1 MGIRLSRPAVPMAT
15 VAVLVTATAAVV
27 MTGGT
32 SASAATATFKPVADT
47 YVQNDAASTNYGT
60 SAQIVVDNSPVRRMF
75 LRFTVSGVSGTV
87 TSAKLRLRTISGN
100 DGSSAGGT
108 FRAMS
113 NTTWSETGTTWNNQP
128 SIDGATLGSIGS
140 VAADGWYEV
149 DVTSHVRGNGTFS
162 FGATSSNTDGAYY
175 DSRESGA
182 DAPQLVITTGTTTPP
197 SSGDPVLVGAG
208 DISDSGSGDT
218 ATAALLDNIS
228 GTVFTT
234 GDNVYSNGTASEF
247 SSYYAP
253 TWGRHKSRT
262 RPSPGNHD
270 YNTSGAT
277 GYYNYFGTQAGPS
290 GRGYYSYDLGNWHV
304 VSLNSNISMSA
315 GSAQEQWLR
324 SDLAR
329 QHQAVH
335 AGVLAP
341 SALHVELQPR
351 AVDVDAPALP
361 GAVRQQ
367 RRRRGLGSQPR
378 VRAVRAD
385 EPERRVRRRPGDA
398 QLRRRDGRCRPL
410 QLRHHPAQQRGAEQ
424 LGVRRP
430 EVHPARQQL
439 RLAVRAGGRAELQR
453 QRHRRLPLTHPV
465 PAGAVTWWWPRR
477 WAHPSYRRGRCAGSR
492 PTARPAP
499 TGPVMVT
506 RRTRGSAISA
516 STAAGASA

>member
-1 MGIRLSRPAVPMAT
+1 MGIRLSRPSVTMGT
-15 VAVLVTATAAVV
+15 VAVLLAATAAVV

-32 SASAATATFKPVADT
+32 SASAATATFRPVADT
-47 YVQNDAASTNYGT
+47 YVQNDTTSTNYGT
-60 SAQIVVDNSPVRRMF
+60 STQIVVDNSPVRRMF

-87 TSAKLRLRTISGN
+87 SSAKLRLRTISGN

-128 SIDGATLGSIGS
+128 GIDGATLGSIGS
-140 VAADGWYEV
+140 VTADGWYEV

-182 DAPQLVITTGTTTPP
+182 DAPQLVVTTGTTTPP
-197 SSGDPVLVGAG
+197 PSGDPVLVGVG

-218 ATAALLDNIS
+218 ATAALLDGIS

-247 SSYYAP
+247 NSYYAP

-277 GYYNYFGTQAGPS
+277 GYYNYFGSQAGPS

-324 SDLAR
+324 ADLVASTKPCTLAYWHHPLYTSSSNHAPSTSTRPLYQALYDNNADVVVWGHNHVYERFAPMNPNGGYDASRGMRSFVAGMGGAGHYSFGTIQPNSEAR
-329 QHQAVH
+329 NSSAY
-335 AGVLAP
+335 GVLKFT
-341 SALHVELQPR
+341 LHANSYDWQFVPVAGQSYS
-351 AVDVDAPALP
+351 DS
-361 GAVRQQ
+361 GT
-367 RRRRGLGSQPR
+367 GS
-378 VRAVRAD
+378 
-385 EPERRVRRRPGDA
+385 
-398 QLRRRDGRCRPL
+398 C
-410 QLRHHPAQQRGAEQ
+410 H
-424 LGVRRP
+424 
-430 EVHPARQQL
+430 
-439 RLAVRAGGRAELQR
+439 
-453 QRHRRLPLTHPV
+453 
-465 PAGAVTWWWPRR
+465 
-477 WAHPSYRRGRCAGSR
+477 
-492 PTARPAP
+492 
-499 TGPVMVT
+499 
-506 RRTRGSAISA
+506 
-516 STAAGASA
+516 